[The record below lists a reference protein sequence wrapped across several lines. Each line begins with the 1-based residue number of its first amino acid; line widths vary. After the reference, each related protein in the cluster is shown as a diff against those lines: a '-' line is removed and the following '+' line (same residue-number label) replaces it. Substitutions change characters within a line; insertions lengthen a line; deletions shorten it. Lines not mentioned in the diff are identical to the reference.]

1 VVDVHRVRWPID
13 LLRQATAERNQG
25 SPPRASKTALL
36 RGHARTLVVVVV
48 ASMLAA
54 TVPAVQPAPA
64 AATNSS
70 SVRFDQVSGTCSY
83 LYRRNASNSQT
94 LTTWPG
100 TMVGGVYCST
110 SSNLA
115 FNHVLEDPPGL
126 SVKSQTPR
134 GAGWLRVIG
143 EGRRG
148 GGSTLTTKSLVVAF
162 KTCLSG
168 STCDV
173 ISQTSPVV
181 IPGHTPSTT
190 PWSFDV
196 TLQIPATARGITI
209 TLPSGATGGFD
220 VANLWAA
227 TSELADGPPLY
238 GYPQTS
244 IPNEQL
250 LGSGAVSHGN
260 FFARFEAEPVNTA
273 TGNYTTHSTDISL
286 PGRGLGFALTRSY
299 NSLDATVGVLGP
311 GWTHSYAA
319 HLGFEASGVVRF
331 YSDDGG
337 QLVYQPDGAGGFIT
351 PSAAF
356 STLQPVGD
364 GSYRL
369 TRRDQVKYHFA
380 IDGRLLDESD
390 RNGNTLTFGYTGTL
404 LTAITDTVGRSIG
417 LTYDASQRLIGVSAP
432 PSRTVAYGYDPSG
445 RLSTF
450 TDLTG
455 QVWQY
460 GYDAA
465 DRLTTI
471 TDPNSHVVVTN
482 HYGLDGRVDTQSNA
496 LNQTSTFAWDPQT
509 QTSTYTDARGGTWID
524 VYVGNVLLSSTDP
537 LGHTTSYG
545 YDARL
550 NLRTMIDPRG
560 NTTTFTHD
568 ARGNL
573 ATRAAP
579 QPLVY
584 REAWTYTALNDVA
597 SHTDGRNNT
606 TTYAYDAAGN
616 LIATTAP
623 LSVVT
628 LFGRDPAATGLLAS
642 VTDPR
647 GKITTYTYD
656 AAANLASTT
665 TPRGE
670 VTTMTYDSGG
680 RMLTAV
686 EARGNVAG
694 ANPADYTTTYSYD
707 DADRVLTV
715 TDALGHVTAQT
726 YDPAG
731 NPMTVT
737 DANSHTTSYGYDA
750 ANHLTSV
757 TDALNGVT
765 AYAYDEVGNLVTR
778 TDANTH
784 VTTYAYDLAKQ
795 LTSTTDPLAN
805 VWSRT
810 YDPAGNLATSTDA
823 NQNTT
828 TYAYDVLNRLT
839 GITYANS
846 STPTVTFGYD
856 EDGNQTSMIDGGG
869 TETYAYDALN
879 RLTSFVR
886 GSVTFSYG
894 YDLAS
899 NVTSRTYPS
908 QSAQAFTYDDDE
920 RLATGNGATY
930 TYDPAAHLLIEATP
944 DGLTARFTYDRVG
957 RLLEVAHTSATATLS
972 RFSYALDNAGNRTA
986 MTTRQGTVTYRVD
999 ELNRLTEA
1007 CWSQTTCPGGAPAA
1021 PVTCIS
1027 CIGGLLTRPTASTNP
1042 PPGETYRDYTYD
1054 AVGNRLSEVSDLGST
1069 TYAYD
1074 ASDRLTTVT
1083 APGPVVTNYTFDLDG
1098 NQTGAGATTF
1108 TYDLADRLKTATVG
1122 TTTETYAYA
1131 GDGVRLSASTGALAS
1146 QTTKFLWDRNFGLPQ
1161 LAIERNGSDAL
1172 LRYYRFGLD
1181 LLRQTAGSTT
1191 YYYHHDG
1198 LGSIDDVTS
1207 SAGASLTW
1215 GEYYPYG
1222 LMRQAGVAGSGAPA
1236 VQPFGFTG
1244 EQLDPTTGLYHLR
1257 ARQYDSGTGRFLTTD
1272 PVSLP
1277 ITDPYV
1283 ASYVYANGSPIQFT
1297 DPSGKCLFLCAALGA
1312 IGGAVVGAITYG
1324 VTNVT
1329 SGDDWDWGAF
1339 AGTVGGDAAAG
1350 AIIGFTGGAAAAI
1363 GGAAVLAGTPA
1374 YVTTATQAAV
1384 WGNGIALSFA
1394 AKTIATGLTVGGTT
1408 RQEMG
1413 QSLALAVYGGIF
1425 DRWTFDFA
1433 SDLVRITAAIQQA
1446 LLNRSTTTSK

>member
-1 VVDVHRVRWPID
+1 VVNVRRVRWPIN
-13 LLRQATAERNQG
+13 LLHQATAERNQA
-25 SPPRASKTALL
+25 SPPHASKTALL
-36 RGHARTLVVVVV
+36 RGHARTLVAVVV
-48 ASMLAA
+48 ASMLVNM
-54 TVPAVQPAPA
+54 VPAVQPTPA

-70 SVRFDQVSGTCSY
+70 KVRFDQVSGTCSY
-83 LYRRNASNSQT
+83 LYRLNASSSQT

-100 TMVGGVYCST
+100 SIVGGVYCNT
-110 SSNLA
+110 SANLA

-126 SVKSQTPR
+126 SVKTQTPR
-134 GAGWLRVIG
+134 GAGWLRVVG

-148 GGSTLTTKSLVVAF
+148 GGSTLTTKALVVAF

-244 IPNEQL
+244 IPSEQL

-260 FFARFEAEPVNTA
+260 YFARFEAEPVNTA

-286 PGRGLGFALTRSY
+286 PGRGLTFALTRSY
-299 NSLDATVGVLGP
+299 NSLDPTVGVLGP

-319 HLGFEASGVVRF
+319 HLGYEGGGVVRF
-331 YSDDGG
+331 YGDDGG

-404 LTAITDTVGRSIG
+404 LTTITDTVGRSIG
-417 LTYDASQRLIGVSAP
+417 LTYDGSQRLIGVSAP
-432 PSRTVAYGYDPSG
+432 PSRTVAYAYDASG
-445 RLSTF
+445 RLATF

-455 QVWQY
+455 QVWLY
-460 GYDAA
+460 SYDAA
-465 DRLTTI
+465 GRLTTV
-471 TDPNSHVVVTN
+471 TDPNNQAVTT
-482 HYGLDGRVDTQSNA
+482 HYGLDGRVDTQTNA

-537 LGHTTSYG
+537 LGHATSYG
-545 YDARL
+545 YDSGL
-550 NLRTMIDPRG
+550 NLRTVTDPRG

-573 ATRAAP
+573 ATRGAP

-584 REAWTYTALNDVA
+584 RETWTYTALNDVA
-597 SHTDGRNNT
+597 THTDGRNNT
-606 TTYAYDAAGN
+606 TSYSYDAAGN
-616 LIATTAP
+616 LITTTAP

-628 LFGRDPAATGLLAS
+628 HFGRDPAGTGLLAS

-647 GKITTYTYD
+647 GKTTSYTYD
-656 AAANLASTT
+656 ADANLASST
-665 TPRGE
+665 TPLGNL
-670 VTTMTYDSGG
+670 TTMTYDSGG
-680 RMLTAV
+680 RILTLV
-686 EARGNVAG
+686 EPRGNVTG
-694 ANPADYTTTYSYD
+694 ANPADYTTVYSYD

-715 TDALGHVTAQT
+715 TDALRNVTATT

-731 NPMTVT
+731 NPLTVT
-737 DANSHTTSYGYDA
+737 DPNSHATSYGYDA

-757 TDALNGVT
+757 TDALSGVT

-778 TDANTH
+778 TDANND
-784 VTTYAYDLAKQ
+784 VTTYGYDLAKH

-805 VWSRT
+805 VWNRT
-810 YDPAGNLATSTDA
+810 YDAAGNLATSTDA

-828 TYAYDVLNRLT
+828 TYGYDVLNRLT

-846 STPTVTFGYD
+846 STPAVTFGYD
-856 EDGNQTSMIDGGG
+856 ENANQTSMVDGGG
-869 TETYAYDALN
+869 TETYVHDALN

-930 TYDPAAHLLIEATP
+930 TYDPAAHLLTAATP
-944 DGLTARFTYDRVG
+944 DGLTARYTYDRAG
-957 RLLEVAHTSATATLS
+957 RLLEVAHTTASATLS
-972 RFSYALDNAGNRTA
+972 RFTYALDGSGNRTA
-986 MTTRQGTVTYRVD
+986 MTSRQGTVTYRVD
-999 ELNRLTEA
+999 QLNRLTEA

-1021 PVTCIS
+1021 PLTCIA
-1027 CIGGLLTRPTASTNP
+1027 CIGGFLTRPTAGTNP

-1054 AVGNRLSEVSDLGST
+1054 PVGNRLSEVNDLGTT

-1074 ASDRLTTVT
+1074 ASDRLTTAT
-1083 APGPVVTNYTFDLDG
+1083 APGPVVTNYTFDLNG
-1098 NQTGAGATTF
+1098 NETGAGATTF
-1108 TYDLADRLKTATVG
+1108 TYDLANRLKTATVG
-1122 TTTETYAYA
+1122 AATETYAYA

-1198 LGSIDDVTS
+1198 LGSVGDVTS
-1207 SAGASLTW
+1207 SVGASLTW

-1222 LMRQAGVAGSGAPA
+1222 LVRQAGVGAGAPA

-1244 EQLDPTTGLYHLR
+1244 EQLDSVTTLYYLR
-1257 ARQYDSGTGRFLTTD
+1257 ARQYDPGTGRFLSTD
-1272 PVSLP
+1272 PAVP
-1277 ITDPYV
+1277 AMMDPSV
-1283 ASYVYANGSPIQFT
+1283 GAYVYVRNSPIGTT
-1297 DPSGKCLFLCAALGA
+1297 DPSGRCGETLLMTLAGPEGAA
-1312 IGGAVVGAITYG
+1312 
-1324 VTNVT
+1324 
-1329 SGDDWDWGAF
+1329 
-1339 AGTVGGDAAAG
+1339 VGGGLTLLCWAAV
-1350 AIIGFTGGAAAAI
+1350 AAAALLTLDQ
-1363 GGAAVLAGTPA
+1363 AVKNAP
-1374 YVTTATQAAV
+1374 
-1384 WGNGIALSFA
+1384 
-1394 AKTIATGLTVGGTT
+1394 TIDLNF
-1408 RQEMG
+1408 G
-1413 QSLALAVYGGIF
+1413 QPKYPESEPIF
-1425 DRWTFDFA
+1425 DPHQDPVTLGVHRQIVSNMPPFDPGGGRWPGLGKWCVDNRTLCRVAIGAGLFA
-1433 SDLVRITAAIQQA
+1433 SGSIVWSQLQGKGPYTEIPYKEG
-1446 LLNRSTTTSK
+1446 SH